1 MDTDPYS
8 VTAGEQAALSRRL
21 DVLVGSGERD
31 RVVDL
36 TDRVDAAPDHAIE
49 ARLAAIEA
57 SLERLAGLE
66 ATISRLQ
73 DAVIDGFADI
83 SSRVAEEVGGALSRM
98 EQANTAVR
106 ASFTADLAAV
116 RSDLA
121 DALEEVE
128 QHGATAHSV
137 LESVQNEVKAG
148 LNDMSRA
155 LSGQLGAIRGVTGT
169 LGGSTDRLVGAGQA
183 LLAYLG
189 ERDQWLERERDRVLH
204 DVLEEFANGLSGRGR
219 RSLTGRMREVVDRR
233 RDARDAERFRRT
245 QDGATVIEIPS
256 VPPEL
261 AVLSEPIQPSEPF
274 SGPDSTDSSFR
285 VVAAKPRATS
295 SAKKPTKPAKPKP
308 KQATSAAAGR
318 SGGRPA
324 G

>member
-36 TDRVDAAPDHAIE
+36 TDRVDATRDNAIE
-49 ARLAAIEA
+49 ARLSA
-57 SLERLAGLE
+57 LE
-66 ATISRLQ
+66 AAISRLQ
-73 DAVIDGFADI
+73 DAVIDGFADV
-83 SSRVAEEVGGALSRM
+83 SSRVADEVGGALSRV

-106 ASFTADLAAV
+106 AGFTADLAAV

-137 LESVQNEVKAG
+137 LEAVQNEVKSG
-148 LNDMSRA
+148 LDDMSQA
-155 LSGQLGAIRGVTGT
+155 LTGQLGAIRGVTGT
-169 LGGSTDRLVGAGQA
+169 LDGSTDRLVGAGQA

-204 DVLEEFANGLSGRGR
+204 DVLEEFAAGLSGRGR

-245 QDGATVIEIPS
+245 QEGAAVIEIPS

-261 AVLSEPIQPSEPF
+261 AVLSEPIKPAEQF
-274 SGPDSTDSSFR
+274 NGPDSIDSSFR
-285 VVAAKPRATS
+285 VVAAKPRAAAP
-295 SAKKPTKPAKPKP
+295 AKKASKSTKPKP
-308 KQATSAAAGR
+308 AS
-318 SGGRPA
+318 
-324 G
+324 